1 VELGGLRVP
10 AWSALLAL
18 AVVGTV
24 LPYLA
29 GLRALRDLP
38 SALASV
44 LALVEPLVAA
54 LLAWLLLGQELGLTQ
69 LAGAVLLLAGAV
81 LVHPPTSLAVGR

>member
-1 VELGGLRVP
+1 VWL
-10 AWSALLAL
+10 ALLVL

-44 LALVEPLVAA
+44 LATSDRTVRWCAA
-54 LLAWLLLGQELGLTQ
+54 PA
-69 LAGAVLLLAGAV
+69 
-81 LVHPPTSLAVGR
+81 RR